1 MPSHGKYFLERRS
14 HCQNACEPISGD
26 MQHVLC
32 YTVTEQ
38 CPTQLLIHHVSWPK
52 ILNSSESIWSAKPR
66 SLKCF
71 ATENIFISQLHT
83 IWRAETSS
91 VSRETCMLHCFFAV
105 STCDQNQHKTTK
117 LVPQTTFPS
126 CFLTHTHIYIYS
138 LYVMYIKHENTW
150 DCNNWQILRHKIRRM
165 MIIINPYYFNWGCLE
180 NKKAQMKTPQQVP
193 SHLHSAAFST
203 PVSAET
209 STVLVLV

>member
-52 ILNSSESIWSAKPR
+52 ILNSSESIWSAKLR

-91 VSRETCMLHCFFAV
+91 VSRETCMLYCFFAV
-105 STCDQNQHKTTK
+105 STCDQNQQNYKISPTNYFSILLFDTY
-117 LVPQTTFPS
+117 
-126 CFLTHTHIYIYS
+126 IYIVY
-138 LYVMYIKHENTW
+138 MWCI
-150 DCNNWQILRHKIRRM
+150 
-165 MIIINPYYFNWGCLE
+165 
-180 NKKAQMKTPQQVP
+180 
-193 SHLHSAAFST
+193 
-203 PVSAET
+203 
-209 STVLVLV
+209 